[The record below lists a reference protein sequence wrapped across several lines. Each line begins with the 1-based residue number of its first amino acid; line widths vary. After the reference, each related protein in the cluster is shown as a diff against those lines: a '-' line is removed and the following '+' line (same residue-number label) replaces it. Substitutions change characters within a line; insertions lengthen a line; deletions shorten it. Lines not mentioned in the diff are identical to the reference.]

1 MADTTGLM
9 HSPIDFCT
17 KDVGNLSTPSITDSN
32 DGLLCRI
39 CEKIKYSPR
48 LLSCLHS
55 FCTDCIIKLQKN
67 GNDLSNK
74 KNNENYSMCNNFCNY
89 LTVSDAPD
97 SDKENNWK
105 SNGCIRC
112 PICFQLTTLDDLSID
127 EVLPFD
133 YPIIQHLDKSKHV
146 PNSEIC
152 KICNKGDKAIAAC
165 ESCKHI
171 CEQCVTMHKHVSVFQ
186 NHKVKLL
193 SEISPNGGAPSKR
206 DSLDCE
212 CGQKKVTYFCDDC
225 EVFICNSCFGKHNN
239 HAINESSTWNSVGL
253 CNQFED
259 VLKLIGKESVNAE
272 SLLSNEAEMKACD
285 EYFAI
290 GIGKIE
296 FIHERLVDALNN
308 WKNDMINDLEHR
320 KNGLKDQFGKLR
332 YNWTVLNG
340 KEVHMVDFVK
350 NLVSP
355 NLDKELWK
363 LKKSIFEQAN
373 YLINEYK
380 KLDKDTKVE
389 TPLQSTEH
397 LKTSIHNYLTKCLIL
412 IWNSFSSEVEDNVKH
427 HISNT
432 NYPLNQIPV
441 NIHEQNS
448 YNNTAFDFNIHY
460 SNNTAR
466 EYRPHGMQ
474 YNNGS
479 GDCEYDGNTSDIIP
493 SSSTYG
499 ENYCDNYNNKNV
511 RNSDL
516 PSSQNVEGNNYVRN
530 VQDRSKDFSWTQ
542 YNTNAPVFTPT
553 SNNNQKLNMNNIVP
567 YVGCPNGS
575 FAENSPVSPCHNPIY
590 SINNDNNS
598 SPNNSIPDI
607 DTPLYSLNPMSPTYN
622 KKFNFSTGS
631 SSMPPPSSLI
641 MTTSNN
647 GKTCKG
653 KEMSLRYSAG
663 LFGNP
668 PEQLNAPHG
677 LSIGRDEDVVVCD
690 TNNHRIVIFSAKM
703 QHFVFGSGGCEEGL
717 LYYPKKIVTFQFRG
731 NWMHII
737 LDRGA
742 PSRLQMFSYDG
753 MFKCRFNSG
762 IGNDNINAMSFD
774 EEKETLIIIDNK
786 GIITGF
792 GVDSI
797 PEAHRRLVIN
807 CGRHIREPSDVIYHK
822 GYYYVS
828 DYKAH
833 NVCVFDNQ
841 ANLIKRFGNSSI
853 TPYPVGLSIT
863 QNDIIL
869 VGDSHGNRYHISGF
883 NIDGILVTEHE
894 CPDVKVSRCVGLK
907 VGSDGNIITVSKQ
920 NNLVLVFNPL
930 QNITTPI
937 STATLSN
944 SSSNATTRF
953 HI

>member
-1 MADTTGLM
+1 MADTTDLM
-9 HSPIDFCT
+9 QSPIDFCT
-17 KDVGNLSTPSITDSN
+17 KDDENLSTLTITDAN
-32 DGLLCRI
+32 DGWICRI

-48 LLSCLHS
+48 LLGCLHS
-55 FCTDCIIKLQKN
+55 FCTDCISNLSKN
-67 GNDLSNK
+67 GNDSIYK
-74 KNNENYSMCNNFCNY
+74 KNNEGHPMCTSFCNY
-89 LTVSDAPD
+89 SSIGDTSD

-105 SNGCIRC
+105 SPNGNIRC
-112 PICFQLTTLDDLSID
+112 PICFQMTALNELKIED
-127 EVLPFD
+127 VLPLD
-133 YPIIQHLDKSKHV
+133 YPIIQLLDKSKYV

-152 KICNKGDKAIAAC
+152 KICNKGDKAVAAC

-171 CEQCVTMHKHVSVFQ
+171 CEQCVIMHKHVSVFQ

-206 DSLDCE
+206 DSLDCV

-225 EVFICNSCFGKHNN
+225 EAFICNLCLGKHNS
-239 HAINESSTWNSVGL
+239 HTVNESSTWNSVGL

-259 VLKLIGKESVNAE
+259 FLKLIGKESVIAE
-272 SLLSNEAEMKACD
+272 TFLSNEAEMKACD
-285 EYFAI
+285 EYFAV

-296 FIHERLVDALNN
+296 FIHERLADALNN
-308 WKNDMINDLEHR
+308 WKNDMVHDLERR
-320 KNGLKDQFGKLR
+320 KNGVKDMFTKLR
-332 YNWTVLNG
+332 FNWSLLNE
-340 KEVHMVDFVK
+340 KEHHMGDFIK
-350 NLVSP
+350 NLVTP

-363 LKKSIFEQAN
+363 LKKPVFEQAN

-380 KLDKDTKVE
+380 KFGKNTKIGI
-389 TPLQSTEH
+389 PLQSTEY
-397 LKTSIHNYLTKCLIL
+397 LKSSIHNYLTKCLIL
-412 IWNSFSSEVEDNVKH
+412 VWNSFSSDVDDNLKH
-427 HISNT
+427 HASNN
-432 NYPLNQIPV
+432 NYSFGQLPM
-441 NIHEQNS
+441 NINDQNS
-448 YNNTAFDFNIHY
+448 YNSAHFDFNVHY
-460 SNNTAR
+460 SNSSPR
-466 EYRPHGMQ
+466 EYRSHVLQ

-479 GDCEYDGNTSDIIP
+479 GDCEYDGNTSEIIP
-493 SSSTYG
+493 SPSNYG
-499 ENYCDNYNNKNV
+499 ETFCDNYNNKNI

-516 PSSQNVEGNNYVRN
+516 SVSQNVEGNNFVRN
-530 VQDRSKDFSWTQ
+530 IQERPKDYSWTQ
-542 YNTNAPVFTPT
+542 YNTNAPIFTP
-553 SNNNQKLNMNNIVP
+553 SSSNNQKLSMNGMVSF
-567 YVGCPNGS
+567 VSCPNGTYT
-575 FAENSPVSPCHNPIY
+575 ENSTVSPCHNAIY
-590 SINNDNNS
+590 NISNDTNS
-598 SPNNSIPDI
+598 SPNNSIPDV

-622 KKFNFSTGS
+622 KKFSFPNGS
-631 SSMPPPSSLI
+631 NSLPPPSPL
-641 MTTSNN
+641 MTTTLNN

-717 LYYPKKIVTFQFRG
+717 LYYPKKIVTFQVRG

-742 PSRLQMFSYDG
+742 PSRLQIFTYDG

-762 IGNDNINAMSFD
+762 INSDNINAMSFD
-774 EEKETLIIIDNK
+774 EENETLLIIDNK

-792 GVDSI
+792 GVDLI
-797 PEAHRRLVIN
+797 PEVHRRLVIN
-807 CGRHIREPSDVIYHK
+807 CGRHIREPSDVLYNK
-822 GYYYVS
+822 GYYYIS
-828 DYKAH
+828 DYKSH

-841 ANLIKRFGNSSI
+841 ANLVKKFGNSSI
-853 TPYPVGLSIT
+853 SPYPVGLSIT
-863 QNDIIL
+863 SNDIIL

-930 QNITTPI
+930 QNITIPT
-937 STATLSN
+937 STF
-944 SSSNATTRF
+944 SSNNVTSRF